1 MPTVAFAPTVT
12 DIVEE
17 PEPGAGIVLG
27 EKVNVCALPSPT
39 AVKAIAALNPFET
52 VVVIVA
58 LPVAPLET
66 VIDVGDALMA
76 KLGTALVTFSVTVVV
91 SVVPPELPVTVIL

>member
-1 MPTVAFAPTVT
+1 LPTVAFAPTVT

>member
-1 MPTVAFAPTVT
+1 MAFAPTVT

-27 EKVNVCALPSPT
+27 VKVNVCALPSPT
-39 AVKAIAALNPFET
+39 AVNAMAELKPLET
-52 VVVIVA
+52 AVVITAV
-58 LPVAPLET
+58 PVPPFET
-66 VIDVGDALMA
+66 VIDVGDALTV
-76 KLGTALVTFSVTVVV
+76 KVGTALVTFSVTVVV